1 WVRRHP
7 TPSVM
12 LAACLLFAVM
22 LVGASLW
29 LVVQQA
35 HQREAVEVD
44 LKELAGLQAS
54 ARWPEARAML
64 DQANARLGG
73 GGPDDLRQRLGRA
86 RHDLDVVIELDRIRL
101 SRVTSGNLALY
112 KTKADRDYTKV
123 FGDSGLGKAQDSPDL
138 VAARIQG
145 SPVHV

>member
-1 WVRRHP
+1 TAAALAEDLHRFQRAEPIAARPAGLLERTGKWVRRHP

-54 ARWPEARAML
+54 ARWPEARAVL

-112 KTKADRDYTKV
+112 
-123 FGDSGLGKAQDSPDL
+123 
-138 VAARIQG
+138 
-145 SPVHV
+145 